1 MNMNSPLKTIIIIV
15 LLLAGVIAYLSGFTI
30 AENENGII
38 TQFGKPTGQTITNA
52 GLHFKLPF
60 VQMVNRLDM
69 RMKEWD
75 GQAVEMPTRDKLY
88 ITVDTFGRWRIS
100 DPLTFFTRM
109 RDIRSA
115 LSRMDDIVGS
125 EIRNAVAKNDLI
137 EIVRTDK
144 ARKPE
149 LDAIETAVGLTNE
162 TGIVSNVLPAISRGR
177 TLVEREIT
185 DKAASKLKDFGI
197 DLVDVRIMRINY
209 HPSVSTKI
217 NERMISEREQIA
229 ARYRSEGDGEAAKI
243 LGNKDRD
250 LDQIKSEAYKTVQQI
265 KGEADAKATE
275 IYAQAYNQSPEAV
288 ALYNFFQTMET
299 YKKIAT
305 NDTTLVLSTG
315 NDLFKYLKE
324 PASK

>member
-1 MNMNSPLKTIIIIV
+1 MKSLLGTLGVVIV
-15 LLLAGVIAYLSGFTI
+15 LLIAFAVFRLCTFSI

-38 TQFGKPTGQTITNA
+38 TQFGRPTGKTITAA

-60 VQMVNRLDM
+60 AQTVNRIDV

-100 DPLTFFTRM
+100 DPLAFFTRM
-109 RDIRSA
+109 RDTRSA
-115 LSRMDDIVGS
+115 LSRMDDIIGS
-125 EIRNAVAKNDLI
+125 EVRNAVAKNDLI

-144 ARKPE
+144 TRKPE
-149 LDAIETAVGLTNE
+149 LDVLAAANDETNQTGL
-162 TGIVSNVLPAISRGR
+162 VSNELPSITKGR
-177 TLVEREIT
+177 TFVERDIT

-197 DLVDVRIMRINY
+197 QLVDVRIMRINY

-229 ARYRSEGDGEAAKI
+229 ARFRSEGDGEAAKI

-250 LDQIKSEAYKTVQQI
+250 LDQIKSEAYRTVQQI
-265 KGEADAKATE
+265 KGGA
-275 IYAQAYNQSPEAV
+275 
-288 ALYNFFQTMET
+288 
-299 YKKIAT
+299 
-305 NDTTLVLSTG
+305 
-315 NDLFKYLKE
+315 
-324 PASK
+324 

>member
-1 MNMNSPLKTIIIIV
+1 MKTSFGTLAGAV
-15 LLLAGVIAYLSGFTI
+15 LLLLALFAAKLCCFTI

-60 VQMVNRLDM
+60 IQTVNRIDV

-75 GQAVEMPTRDKLY
+75 GSAVEMPTRDKLY

-100 DPLTFFTRM
+100 DPLAFFTRM

-115 LSRMDDIVGS
+115 LSRMDDIIGS

-144 ARKPE
+144 ARKAE
-149 LDAIETAVGLTNE
+149 LDDPSQIVGATNHG
-162 TGIVSNVLPAISRGR
+162 GIGPNELSLIQRGR
-177 TLVEREIT
+177 TLVEKDIT
-185 DKAASKLKDFGI
+185 DNAAAKLKDSGI
-197 DLVDVRIMRINY
+197 KLVDVRIMRINY

-229 ARYRSEGDGEAAKI
+229 ARYRSEGDGEASKI
-243 LGNKDRD
+243 LGDKERD
-250 LDQIKSEAYKTVQQI
+250 LDQLRSEAYKTVQQI

-288 ALYNFFQTMET
+288 ALYGFFQTMET

-315 NDLFKYLKE
+315 DSLFKYLRK
-324 PASK
+324 PTGQ